1 MVETSTMAIEAISAN
16 IVDTRF
22 ENFDKETINDA
33 KNRLIDVFGC
43 AIGGAN
49 APGNAAIIDLVREWG
64 GKKEATIWV
73 HGGKAPAHYV
83 SMLNTIMTRSYDFE
97 VMAGFMEGTVFFG
110 HHAAS
115 VIPTAIAL
123 GEAEGIDGKELLTAI
138 ILGDD
143 VTARILVAS
152 AVGPIGIG
160 WDGTMTLSHFG
171 TTAVAGRLLGL
182 DKKQVKHAFGI
193 VLNMVAGAIQSLWDG
208 ATTFKMQGVADRN
221 GIFAAQLAQKG
232 WTGVA
237 DPLLS
242 RFGYYNVYARGC
254 KNPELLTRNLGK
266 KYYGETYFKP
276 YPSGMPTHPAIDAA
290 LALTTKNNIDA
301 DRIKE
306 VIIYLPTGFLSNS
319 YYAKPFIIRD
329 FPHGDAIFSYPYTVA
344 SALLKKSMG
353 LPNFTEEAIRDPK
366 VNEITAKTNMIEQT
380 DSIGLSVKILVKM
393 MDGQEFTESKE
404 LLREWGKTPIPKE
417 KILQKFWHQVGFS
430 KTISEKKAQ
439 KVLDQIE
446 NLEKVENVK
455 QIIQHLVV

>member
-1 MVETSTMAIEAISAN
+1 MAETHTTAIEAIAAH

-22 ENFDKETINDA
+22 DNFDKETITNA

-49 APGNAAIIDLVREWG
+49 ASGNAALLDLVRDWG

-73 HGGKAPAHYV
+73 HGGKAPAQNV
-83 SMLNTIMTRSYDFE
+83 SMLNTIMTRSNDYE
-97 VMAGFMEGTVFFG
+97 VMAGFADGNLFFG

-123 GEAEGIDGKELLTAI
+123 GEAGVIDGKEVLTAI

-143 VTARILVAS
+143 VAARILIAS

-160 WDGTMTLSHFG
+160 WDGTMTLNHFG

-232 WTGVA
+232 WSGVD

-242 RFGYYNVYARGC
+242 RFGYYNIYAKGC
-254 KNPELLTRNLGK
+254 KDQGLLTRNLGK
-266 KYYGETYFKP
+266 KYYGETYIKP
-276 YPSGMPTHPAIDAA
+276 YPGGMPTHPAIDAA
-290 LALTTKNNIDA
+290 LALTMNNNIDT
-301 DRIKE
+301 DQIKE
-306 VIIYLPTGFLSNS
+306 VGIYLSGGTLTDS
-319 YYAKPFIIRD
+319 YYAKPFVIRD
-329 FPHGDAIFSYPYTVA
+329 FPQGDAIFSYPYTVA

-353 LPNFTEEAIRDPK
+353 LPNFTEEAIKDPK
-366 VNEITAKTNMIEQT
+366 VNEIIARTKMIGQAG
-380 DSIGLSVKILVKM
+380 SVGLGVKIVVTM
-393 MDGQEFTESKE
+393 VDGQEFTETRGI
-404 LLREWGKTPIPKE
+404 REWGKNPITKE
-417 KILQKFWHQVGFS
+417 TILQKFWHQVEFS

-439 KVLDQIE
+439 KILDQIE
-446 NLEKVENVK
+446 NLENLENIK
-455 QIIQHLVV
+455 QIIPSLVA